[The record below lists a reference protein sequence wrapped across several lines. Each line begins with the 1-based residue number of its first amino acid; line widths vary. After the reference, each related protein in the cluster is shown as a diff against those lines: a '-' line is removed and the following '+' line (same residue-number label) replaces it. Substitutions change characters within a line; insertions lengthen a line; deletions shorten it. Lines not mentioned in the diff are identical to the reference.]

1 MNKKEIQYSKRN
13 VPFSR
18 ENKQGVSNKVTQ
30 TKLDYDHT
38 QFSSINPLTLSKNT
52 KDLDFHG
59 MKIPPPPCFYE
70 RPPRLRSS
78 SSRRGFIKKQDDD
91 PFYRAYKEC
100 TKTSTSRKGKFF
112 GGLSKDD
119 FFIGMKKNKNYMSS
133 VFSCKHSCSV
143 REDSVVMIN
152 LSHIPIS
159 KSIREKRG
167 IQSPQIKIET

>member
-1 MNKKEIQYSKRN
+1 MSDVNHKNKVQFK
-13 VPFSR
+13 
-18 ENKQGVSNKVTQ
+18 GVSNKVTQ
-30 TKLDYDHT
+30 TKLEYDHPI
-38 QFSSINPLTLSKNT
+38 QFSSKKNT

-59 MKIPPPPCFYE
+59 MKVPPPPCFSD

-78 SSRRGFIKKQDDD
+78 SSRRRGFIIKKQDDD
-91 PFYRAYKEC
+91 PFYVAYKEC
-100 TKTSTSRKGKFF
+100 TKTSSTSKKGKFF

-119 FFIGMKKNKNYMSS
+119 FFIGMKKKNKDYLSS

-152 LSHIPIS
+152 LSNIPMS

-167 IQSPQIKIET
+167 IQSPKIT